1 MGNSYSEKV
10 WAGDLEF
17 NGKKLTTIFEQEV
30 RNDKIAWYVDYFTQ
44 DAAQFNV
51 RFLAG
56 SDDDPDRVMMTNEN
70 KEQRDPNDIAG
81 SQWEGGDVAEWFG
94 KTKPQHTWV
103 AIFTHDSGEVFGI
116 HVESNMVFTFGARAL
131 SLPVEN
137 LWKEYVEH
145 GILGPLQACLSSK
158 NAKLVAIVADARFA
172 TLDTY
177 GLTQDYMLTLAA
189 VLDK

>member
-1 MGNSYSEKV
+1 MGTEYSEHI
-10 WAGDLEF
+10 WAGDQDF
-17 NGKKLTTIFEQEV
+17 NGKKLSQIFDQEV

-56 SDDDPDRVMMTNEN
+56 EDDDPKRVMMTNEN

-81 SQWEGGDVAEWFG
+81 SQWEGADVAEWFG

-103 AIFTHDSGEVFGI
+103 AVFAHDTGEVFGI
-116 HVESNMVFTFGARAL
+116 HVEANRVFPFGARAL

-137 LWKEYVEH
+137 LWREYVEH
-145 GILGPLQACLSSK
+145 GILGPLKACLSAK
-158 NAKLVAIVADARFA
+158 NAKLVAIVADARFE
-172 TLDTY
+172 TLDGY

>member
-1 MGNSYSEKV
+1 MGEVHSESV
-10 WAGDLEF
+10 WAGDQDF
-17 NGKKLTTIFEQEV
+17 NGKKLSQIFEQEV

-56 SDDDPDRVMMTNEN
+56 DDGDPKRVMMTNEN

-81 SQWEGGDVAEWFG
+81 SQWEGDDVAEWFG
-94 KTKPQHTWV
+94 KTKPQHTWIL
-103 AIFTHDSGEVFGI
+103 IFTHDTGEVFGI
-116 HVESNMVFTFGARAL
+116 HAEANRVFPFGARAL

-145 GILGPLQACLSSK
+145 GIYGPLKACLSVK
-158 NAKLVAIVADARFA
+158 NAKLVAIVADSKFE
-172 TLDTY
+172 TLNGY
-177 GLTQDYMLTLAA
+177 GLAQDYMLTLAA

>member
-1 MGNSYSEKV
+1 MGTAHSENI
-10 WAGDLEF
+10 WPGDQEF
-17 NGKKLTTIFEQEV
+17 NGKKLSQIFEQEV

-56 SDDDPDRVMMTNEN
+56 ADDDPKRVMMTNEN
-70 KEQRDPNDIAG
+70 KEQRDPNDIEG
-81 SQWEGGDVAEWFG
+81 SQWEGKDVAEWFG
-94 KTKPQHTWV
+94 KAKPQHIWCV
-103 AIFTHDSGEVFGI
+103 IFTHDTGEVFGI
-116 HVESNMVFTFGARAL
+116 HVESNRVFPFGARAL

-145 GILGPLQACLSSK
+145 GIYGPLKACLAGK
-158 NAKLVAIVADARFA
+158 NAKLVAIVADSRFA
-172 TLDTY
+172 TLETY

-189 VLDK
+189 ILDK